1 MQFEQPPRP
10 LIGIGALLGIGW
22 VLVVFTAVR
31 AMQSDAS
38 ASARAV
44 SIAIPTA
51 LALTIFAGAIAMVVY
66 GLTDQAL
73 RIAVWTV
80 GGSLVVTFAVIL
92 NIVGLE
98 IVRPDF
104 ILALHMLTT
113 AAAAGSTMGVL
124 IGLYDAHQQQIQA
137 NLAETRD
144 RSQQL
149 SQRLSVLNRVLRH
162 DIRTQTQL
170 LYGYT
175 DRMASG
181 QLATDQ
187 AVAEIREVTDG
198 LVGLSEDA
206 QQLQRLF
213 DGVDFDTETVD
224 LVTLVREAATNVEVT
239 HDTLTVEYDIPDR
252 QLVQAPP
259 MLGQA
264 IEQLF
269 QNVVEHTE
277 TADPRA
283 TVTIEETAE
292 WVELTVADNG
302 PGLPSIEM
310 IHNTEE
316 SESQLHHSKGMGLW
330 LVTWIVEEGGGR
342 LDIETDPGDSFGTV
356 VCVQLP
362 TA

>member
-1 MQFEQPPRP
+1 
-10 LIGIGALLGIGW
+10 
-22 VLVVFTAVR
+22 VFTAVR
-31 AMQSDAS
+31 ALQSDAS
-38 ASARAV
+38 FSARAV
-44 SIAIPTA
+44 GIAIPTA
-51 LALTIFAGAIAMVVY
+51 LALTIFAGAIAIVIY

-80 GGSLVVTFAVIL
+80 GGARVVTFAVVL

-98 IVRPDF
+98 LVRQDF
-104 ILALHMLTT
+104 TLALHMLTT
-113 AAAAGSTMGVL
+113 AAAAGATMGVL
-124 IGLYDAHQQQIQA
+124 IGLYDAHQQEIQA

-181 QLATDQ
+181 EMAPDLAAT
-187 AVAEIREVTDG
+187 EIREITDG

-206 QQLQRLF
+206 QQLQKLF
-213 DGVDFDTETVD
+213 DGVDIDTETLD
-224 LVTLVREAATNVEVT
+224 LVTLFKEAADNVQRT
-239 HDTLTVEYDIPDR
+239 HGALTVEYDIPER

-264 IEQLF
+264 IEQLL

-277 TADPRA
+277 TDDPRA
-283 TVTIEETAE
+283 TVSIVKRKG
-292 WVELTVADNG
+292 WVELTVGDNG

-316 SESQLHHSKGMGLW
+316 SESQLHHSNGIGLW

-342 LDIETDPGDSFGTV
+342 LDIETDPDAEFSTV
-356 VCVQLP
+356 VTVELP